1 MRVPF
6 LDLAAQLET
15 TRPDVERAVLDVIGS
30 GRYVGGPVL
39 ESFERAMARYV
50 GVDHAIGV
58 SSGTDALL
66 VSLMALD
73 VGPGDLVVTTPYSFF
88 ATAGAVVR
96 LGAMPVFVDIDPR
109 TFNIDPA
116 RLADWFERETE
127 PRSRVKAILPVHLF
141 GQCADMA
148 PILEVAAAHGIP
160 VVEDAAQ
167 ALGARYPGRGGK
179 PARQQRGAPGDA
191 GGGAGRRSGG
201 DGNHTP
207 GGSSGGAARGGAGGR
222 RVGSAGVDAGRP
234 AGSMGTLSCFSFYP
248 TKNLGAMGDAGLVVT
263 ADAALAARVRR
274 LRNHGGHKE
283 YRHPEVGGNFR
294 LDTLQAA
301 ILTAKLPYLDRWH
314 VRRRQR
320 AAYYDERLGVPGI
333 ELPVAAWGRDR
344 HIYHQYVIRAPGRRD
359 ALRAHLA
366 ARRIDT
372 MIYYPVPLHLQPCF
386 QHLGHAPGAFPRSED
401 AAARSLA
408 LPIYPELTPA
418 MQDRVI
424 EEIATFLR
432 REVYRRR

>member
-15 TRPDVERAVLDVIGS
+15 TRPDVERAVLDVVGS

-39 ESFERAMARYV
+39 ESFERAMAGYI

-88 ATAGAVVR
+88 ATAGAVAR
-96 LGAMPVFVDIDPR
+96 LGAAPVFVDIEPR

-116 RLADWFERETE
+116 RLADWFEGETE
-127 PRSRVKAILPVHLF
+127 RRSRVKAIVPVHLF

-148 PILEVAAAHGIP
+148 PILDVAAAHGIP

-167 ALGARYPGRGGK
+167 ALGARYPGAGRGGVGHTGGDGDSS
-179 PARQQRGAPGDA
+179 RGGGGSA
-191 GGGAGRRSGG
+191 GGGNQGVGG
-201 DGNHTP
+201 
-207 GGSSGGAARGGAGGR
+207 GGR
-222 RVGSAGVDAGRP
+222 RDRP
-234 AGSMGTLSCFSFYP
+234 AGSMGTLACFSFYP

-263 ADAALAARVRR
+263 GDSALAARVRR
-274 LRNHGGHKE
+274 LRNHGGHTA

-301 ILTAKLPYLDRWH
+301 ILAAKLPHLDGWH
-314 VRRRQR
+314 ARRRER
-320 AAYYDERLGVPGI
+320 AAYYDEHLAVSGVN
-333 ELPVAAWGRDR
+333 LPVPAWGRER
-344 HIYHQYVIRAPGRRD
+344 HTYHQYVIRVPDRRD
-359 ALRAHLA
+359 ELRACLA
-366 ARRIDT
+366 GRRIDT
-372 MIYYPVPLHLQPCF
+372 MVYYPVPLHLQPCF
-386 QHLGHAPGAFPRSED
+386 HRVVHADGAFPASED

-408 LPIYPELTPA
+408 LPIYPELMPA
-418 MQDRVI
+418 MQNRVV
-424 EEIATFLR
+424 EEIAAF
-432 REVYRRR
+432 YRQAGGQPVDAAGG

>member
-15 TRPDVERAVLDVIGS
+15 TRPDVERAVLDVIES

-39 ESFERAMARYV
+39 DAFERAMADHV
-50 GVDHAIGV
+50 GVDHAVGV

-88 ATAGAVVR
+88 ATAGAVAR
-96 LGAMPVFVDIDPR
+96 LGATPVFVDIDPR
-109 TFNIDPA
+109 TCNMDPA
-116 RLADWFERETE
+116 RLAEWFDGEAER
-127 PRSRVKAILPVHLF
+127 RSRVKAIVPVHLF

-148 PILEVAAAHGIP
+148 PILELAAAYGVPI
-160 VVEDAAQ
+160 VEDAAQ
-167 ALGARYPGRGGK
+167 ALGGRYPGPGGK
-179 PARQQRGAPGDA
+179 LARQHRDASDGA
-191 GGGAGRRSGG
+191 GGDAGRRSWG
-201 DGNHTP
+201 DGNRT
-207 GGSSGGAARGGAGGR
+207 SGGRTGGGTHGRAGDG
-222 RVGSAGVDAGRP
+222 RVGSADVAGDRP
-234 AGSMGTLSCFSFYP
+234 AGSMGALSCFSFYP

-263 ADAALAARVRR
+263 ADTELAARIRR
-274 LRNHGGHKE
+274 LRNHGGHGA

-301 ILTAKLPYLDRWH
+301 VLAAKLPYLDGWH
-314 VRRRQR
+314 ARRRER
-320 AAYYDERLGVPGI
+320 AAYYDEHLSTSCVD
-333 ELPVAAWGRDR
+333 LPVPVWGRER
-344 HIYHQYVIRAPGRRD
+344 HTYHQYVILVAERRD

-372 MIYYPVPLHLQPCF
+372 MIYYPVPLHRQPCF
-386 QHLGHAPGAFPRSED
+386 HHLGYPAGAFPHSED

-432 REVYRRR
+432 

>member
-15 TRPDVERAVLDVIGS
+15 TRPEVERALLDVVAS

-39 ESFERAMARYV
+39 EAFERAMADYV
-50 GVDHAIGV
+50 GVEHAVGV

-88 ATAGAVVR
+88 ATAGTVAR
-96 LGAMPVFVDIDPR
+96 LGADPVFVDVDPR
-109 TFNIDPA
+109 TFGIDPA
-116 RLADWFERETE
+116 RLADWFEREAE
-127 PRSRVKAILPVHLF
+127 RRSRVKAIVPAHLF

-148 PILEVAAAHGIP
+148 PILELAAAHGIP

-167 ALGARYPGRGGK
+167 ALGARYPGGTGGE
-179 PARQQRGAPGDA
+179 
-191 GGGAGRRSGG
+191 
-201 DGNHTP
+201 
-207 GGSSGGAARGGAGGR
+207 
-222 RVGSAGVDAGRP
+222 RP
-234 AGSMGTLSCFSFYP
+234 AGSMGALGCFSFYP
-248 TKNLGAMGDAGLVVT
+248 AKNLGAMGDAGLVVT
-263 ADAALAARVRR
+263 ADAALAERVRR
-274 LRNHGGHKE
+274 LRNHGAQAA
-283 YRHPEVGGNFR
+283 YRHSEVGGNFR

-301 ILTAKLPYLDRWH
+301 ILHAKLPHLDGWH
-314 VRRRQR
+314 ARRRER
-320 AAYYDERLGVPGI
+320 AAYYDERLTVPGV
-333 ELPVAAWGRDR
+333 ERPAAVWGRGR
-344 HIYHQYVIRAPGRRD
+344 HTYHQYVIRVPARRD

-372 MIYYPVPLHLQPCF
+372 RIHYPVPLHRQPCF
-386 QHLGHAPGAFPRSED
+386 HRLGHAEGAFPHSED

-424 EEIATFLR
+424 EEIAAFHEFDEV
-432 REVYRRR
+432 REAR

>member
-15 TRPDVERAVLDVIGS
+15 TRPDIERAVLDVVAS

-39 ESFERAMARYV
+39 ESFERAMADYI

-88 ATAGAVVR
+88 ATAGTVAR
-96 LGAMPVFVDIDPR
+96 LGAAPVFVDIDPR
-109 TFNIDPA
+109 TFNMDPA
-116 RLADWFERETE
+116 RLADWFEREVE
-127 PRSRVKAILPVHLF
+127 RRPRVKAIVPVHLF

-148 PILEVAAAHGIP
+148 PILAVAAAYGIP

-167 ALGARYPGRGGK
+167 ALGARYPV
-179 PARQQRGAPGDA
+179 
-191 GGGAGRRSGG
+191 GG
-201 DGNHTP
+201 DVGT
-207 GGSSGGAARGGAGGR
+207 SGGAGGSSIR
-222 RVGSAGVDAGRP
+222 GGTSGSQVSRGVSHGDRP
-234 AGSMGTLSCFSFYP
+234 AGTMGTLACFSFYP

-263 ADAALAARVRR
+263 GDSHLAERVRR
-274 LRNHGGHKE
+274 LRNHGGHDA
-283 YRHPEVGGNFR
+283 YQHPEVGGNFR

-301 ILTAKLPYLDRWH
+301 IIAAKLPHLDGWH
-314 VRRRQR
+314 ARRRKR
-320 AAYYDERLGVPGI
+320 AAYYEEHLAALGL
-333 ELPVAAWGRDR
+333 ELPAPVWGRD
-344 HIYHQYVIRAPGRRD
+344 HHTYHQYVIRVAGQRD
-359 ALRAHLA
+359 ALRQHLA
-366 ARRIDT
+366 VRRIDT
-372 MIYYPVPLHLQPCF
+372 MIYYPVPLHRQPCF
-386 QHLGHAPGAFPRSED
+386 HYLDHPAGAFPNSED
-401 AAARSLA
+401 AALRSLA

-424 EEIATFLR
+424 EETNAFFR
-432 REVYRRR
+432 A

>member
-15 TRPDVERAVLDVIGS
+15 TRPDIERALLDVVAS

-39 ESFERAMARYV
+39 DAFEQAMADYI
-50 GVDHAIGV
+50 GVEHAVGV

-73 VGPGDLVVTTPYSFF
+73 VGPGDLVVTTPCSFF
-88 ATAGAVVR
+88 ATAGVVAR
-96 LGAMPVFVDIDPR
+96 LGATPVFVDIDPQS
-109 TFNIDPA
+109 FNIDPA
-116 RLADWFERETE
+116 RLAEWFEREAE
-127 PRSRVKAILPVHLF
+127 RRSRVKAILPVHLF

-148 PILEVAAAHGIP
+148 PILELAVANGIP

-167 ALGARYPGRGGK
+167 ALGARYPTGGGSYAGDGGK
-179 PARQQRGAPGDA
+179 RAGA
-191 GGGAGRRSGG
+191 
-201 DGNHTP
+201 
-207 GGSSGGAARGGAGGR
+207 
-222 RVGSAGVDAGRP
+222 AGVDGERQ
-234 AGSMGTLSCFSFYP
+234 AGSMGTLACFSFYP
-248 TKNLGAMGDAGLVVT
+248 TKNLGAMGDAGLVT
-263 ADAALAARVRR
+263 TSDPHLAERVGR
-274 LRNHGGHKE
+274 LRNHGGHAG

-301 ILTAKLPYLDRWH
+301 ILGAKLPHLDGWH
-314 VRRRQR
+314 ARRRVR
-320 AAYYDERLGVPGI
+320 AGYYDEQLAIPGL
-333 ELPVAAWGRDR
+333 ELPTAVWGGER
-344 HIYHQYVIRAPGRRD
+344 HTYHQYVVRVPDRRD

-366 ARRIDT
+366 ARQIDS
-372 MIYYPVPLHLQPCF
+372 MIYYPVPLHRQPCF
-386 QHLGHAPGAFPRSED
+386 HHLGYPAGAFPCSED

-424 EEIATFLR
+424 EEIAAF
-432 REVYRRR
+432 YR

>member
-15 TRPDVERAVLDVIGS
+15 TRPDVERAVLDVVAS

-39 ESFERAMARYV
+39 ESFEQALADYI
-50 GVDHAIGV
+50 GVDHAVGV

-73 VGPGDLVVTTPYSFF
+73 VGPRDLVVTTPYSFF
-88 ATAGAVVR
+88 ATAGAVAR
-96 LGAMPVFVDIDPR
+96 LGAIPVFVDIDPR

-127 PRSRVKAILPVHLF
+127 QRSRVKAILPVHLF

-148 PILEVAAAHGIP
+148 PILEVGAAHAVP

-167 ALGARYPGRGGK
+167 ALGARYPDIGDSGR
-179 PARQQRGAPGDA
+179 
-191 GGGAGRRSGG
+191 GGGAGRGR
-201 DGNHTP
+201 H
-207 GGSSGGAARGGAGGR
+207 GGAGG
-222 RVGSAGVDAGRP
+222 GQVDHTDCDGDRP
-234 AGSMGTLSCFSFYP
+234 AGSMGALACFSFYP

-263 ADAALAARVRR
+263 SDAELAERVRR
-274 LRNHGGHKE
+274 LRNHGAHAA
-283 YRHPEVGGNFR
+283 YQHPEVGGNFR

-301 ILTAKLPYLDRWH
+301 ILAAKLQYLDAWH
-314 VRRRQR
+314 ARRREL
-320 AAYYDERLGVPGI
+320 AARYDEHLTVPGV
-333 ELPVAAWGRDR
+333 ELPAPAWGRD
-344 HIYHQYVIRAPGRRD
+344 HHTYHQYLIRVPGRRD

-366 ARRIDT
+366 AQQIDT
-372 MIYYPVPLHLQPCF
+372 MVYYPVPLHRQSCF
-386 QHLGHAPGAFPRSED
+386 RHLGHAAGAFPHSED

-424 EEIATFLR
+424 Q
-432 REVYRRR
+432 EVAAFFRAGRIP

>member
-15 TRPDVERAVLDVIGS
+15 TRPAIERAVLDVVAS

-39 ESFERAMARYV
+39 EAFERSMADYI

-88 ATAGAVVR
+88 ATAGTVVR
-96 LGAMPVFVDIDPR
+96 LGATPVFIDIDLR
-109 TFNIDPA
+109 TFNMDPA
-116 RLADWFERETE
+116 RLAEWFACEPER
-127 PRSRVKAILPVHLF
+127 RSRVRAIVPVHLF

-148 PILEVAAAHGIP
+148 PILALAAEHGIP

-167 ALGARYPGRGGK
+167 ALGARYPGGGGNGVGHAGGSRG
-179 PARQQRGAPGDA
+179 A
-191 GGGAGRRSGG
+191 GGGGRDVEGG
-201 DGNHTP
+201 GCGD
-207 GGSSGGAARGGAGGR
+207 
-222 RVGSAGVDAGRP
+222 RP
-234 AGSMGTLSCFSFYP
+234 AGSKGTLACFSFYP
-248 TKNLGAMGDAGLVVT
+248 TKNLGAMGDAGLVAT
-263 ADAALAARVRR
+263 SDAVLAERVRR
-274 LRNHGGHKE
+274 LRNHGAHTE

-301 ILTAKLPYLDRWH
+301 ILAAKLPHLDGWH
-314 VRRRQR
+314 ARRRER
-320 AAYYDERLGVPGI
+320 AAYYDEHLAVPGI
-333 ELPVAAWGRDR
+333 ELPVAAWGRER
-344 HIYHQYVIRAPGRRD
+344 HTYHQYVIRVPERRD
-359 ALRAHLA
+359 ALRRSPRGA
-366 ARRIDT
+366 ADRHDDLLPRAAPSATVLPSPWSRGRR
-372 MIYYPVPLHLQPCF
+372 VPLH
-386 QHLGHAPGAFPRSED
+386 SED

-418 MQDRVI
+418 MQDRVM
-424 EEIATFLR
+424 EEISAF
-432 REVYRRR
+432 YR

>member
-15 TRPDVERAVLDVIGS
+15 TRPEVERALLDVVAS

-39 ESFERAMARYV
+39 EAFERAMADYV
-50 GVDHAIGV
+50 GVGHAVGV

-88 ATAGAVVR
+88 ATAGTVAR
-96 LGAMPVFVDIDPR
+96 LGADPVFVDVDPR
-109 TFNIDPA
+109 TFGIDPA
-116 RLADWFERETE
+116 RLADWFEREAE
-127 PRSRVKAILPVHLF
+127 RRSRVKAIVPAHLF

-148 PILEVAAAHGIP
+148 PILELAAAHGIP

-167 ALGARYPGRGGK
+167 ALGARYPGGTGGEW
-179 PARQQRGAPGDA
+179 
-191 GGGAGRRSGG
+191 
-201 DGNHTP
+201 
-207 GGSSGGAARGGAGGR
+207 
-222 RVGSAGVDAGRP
+222 P
-234 AGSMGTLSCFSFYP
+234 AGSMGALGCFSFYP
-248 TKNLGAMGDAGLVVT
+248 AKNLGAMGDAGLVVT
-263 ADAALAARVRR
+263 ADAALAERVRR
-274 LRNHGGHKE
+274 LRNHGAQAA
-283 YRHPEVGGNFR
+283 YRHSEVGGNFR

-301 ILTAKLPYLDRWH
+301 VLHAKLPHLDGWH
-314 VRRRQR
+314 ARRRER
-320 AAYYDERLGVPGI
+320 AAYYDERLTVPGV
-333 ELPVAAWGRDR
+333 ERPAAVWGRGR
-344 HIYHQYVIRAPGRRD
+344 HTYHQYVIRVPARRD

-366 ARRIDT
+366 AQRIDT
-372 MIYYPVPLHLQPCF
+372 RIHYPVPLHRQPCF
-386 QHLGHAPGAFPRSED
+386 HRLGHAEGAFPHGED

-424 EEIATFLR
+424 EEIAAFHESDDM
-432 REVYRRR
+432 REAR

>member
-15 TRPDVERAVLDVIGS
+15 TRPDIERALLDVVAS

-39 ESFERAMARYV
+39 DAFERAMADYI
-50 GVDHAIGV
+50 GVEHAVGV

-88 ATAGAVVR
+88 ATAGVVAR
-96 LGAMPVFVDIDPR
+96 LGATPAFVDIDPQ

-127 PRSRVKAILPVHLF
+127 RRSRVKAILPVHLF

-148 PILEVAAAHGIP
+148 PILDLAATHGIP

-167 ALGARYPGRGGK
+167 ALGARYPASGGRGCG
-179 PARQQRGAPGDA
+179 GAGGGGRSGAGGSRVGDA
-191 GGGAGRRSGG
+191 GG
-201 DGNHTP
+201 D
-207 GGSSGGAARGGAGGR
+207 GGR
-222 RVGSAGVDAGRP
+222 PSGA
-234 AGSMGTLSCFSFYP
+234 MGTLACFSFYP

-263 ADAALAARVRR
+263 SDAALAERVRR
-274 LRNHGGHKE
+274 LRNHGGHAA
-283 YRHPEVGGNFR
+283 YQHPEVGGNFR

-301 ILTAKLPYLDRWH
+301 ILAAKLTHLDGWH
-314 VRRRQR
+314 ARRRAR
-320 AAYYDERLGVPGI
+320 AAYYDEHLAVPGI
-333 ELPVAAWGRDR
+333 ELPVAAWGRER
-344 HIYHQYVIRAPGRRD
+344 HTYHQYVIRVPERRD
-359 ALRAHLA
+359 ALRAHLE

-372 MIYYPVPLHLQPCF
+372 MIYYPVPLHRQPCF
-386 QHLGHAPGAFPRSED
+386 HSLGHAAGAFPRSED

-418 MQDRVI
+418 MQDSVI
-424 EEIATFLR
+424 EETALFYSGSPAADTASM
-432 REVYRRR
+432 VG